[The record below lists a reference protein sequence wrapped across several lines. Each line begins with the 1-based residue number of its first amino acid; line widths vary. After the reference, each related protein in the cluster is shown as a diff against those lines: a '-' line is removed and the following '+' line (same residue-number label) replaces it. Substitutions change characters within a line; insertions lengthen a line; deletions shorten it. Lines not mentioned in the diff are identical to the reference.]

1 MRLVRLAAVL
11 ALGAA
16 LAARADDPPKG
27 PPPKGSGPP
36 VEIRMGDGSTVR
48 MALTQPAIEVTTKY
62 GKLSVP
68 ATEVRRVEFGFR
80 YPEGAEEKITQLVA
94 QLADGNYKRR
104 ETAAV
109 ELLAFRELA
118 YPALKRA
125 AKSSD
130 AEQARRAGELVA
142 KLEER
147 LSPEKL
153 KFREYD
159 QVTTTD
165 FTARGRIEARTLL
178 GYTPYFGE
186 VKLQVTE
193 VRSLRSV
200 AAGGEVT
207 VQVDSTKY
215 LDAAHTAW
223 FDTEVDLTAD
233 TPVEVVAGGQVRL
246 ISRGRVRVR
255 SEGAPELLE
264 RDLPVRG
271 TARPGGH
278 VRGGLPGGGEVRGHP
293 EGGGLAVSAD
303 GPLPVARPGDRHLH
317 GDHHPESGPVAARGL
332 APSGYRTSPRW
343 RR

>member
-16 LAARADDPPKG
+16 PALADDPPKG
-27 PPPKGSGPP
+27 PPPTAKGSGPP
-36 VEIRMGDGSTVR
+36 VEIRLADGSTVR
-48 MALTQPAIEVTTKY
+48 MALNQPAIEVTTKY

-94 QLADGNYKRR
+94 QLGDGNYKRR

-125 AKSSD
+125 AKSTD

-147 LSPEKL
+147 LPPEKL

-159 QVTTTD
+159 QVTTID
-165 FTARGRIEARTLL
+165 FTAKGKIEAKTLL

-186 VKLQVTE
+186 VKLQVAE

-200 AAGGEVT
+200 AAGGEVV
-207 VQVDSTKY
+207 VQVDSSKY
-215 LDAAHTAW
+215 LDAAQTTW

-233 TPVEVVAGGQVRL
+233 TPLEVVASGQVSLYRGGGYECGPKGHMSYSNGTYPSGAL
-246 ISRGRVRVR
+246 LGRV
-255 SEGAPELLE
+255 
-264 RDLPVRG
+264 G
-271 TARPGGH
+271 TS
-278 VRGGLPGGGEVRGHP
+278 GEVFLVGEKYAGTP
-293 EGGGLAVSAD
+293 KGEGRLYLRMAHSPWPGQATGSYKVTIT
-303 GPLPVARPGDRHLH
+303 PNPAR
-317 GDHHPESGPVAARGL
+317 
-332 APSGYRTSPRW
+332 
-343 RR
+343 